1 MNNIK
6 FNNVSFSYEKDDKNM
21 ILDHI
26 SFSIENGKYVG
37 IVGKNGSG
45 KSTIAKLI
53 AGLIKPLNGEII
65 INKDNRIGYVFQNPD
80 NQFVGVTVA
89 DDIAF
94 GLENLNVSQ
103 SEMDIIID
111 RVLSQV
117 DMINFKNYEPQLL
130 SGGQKQRI
138 AIASNLAMN
147 LSIIIFDE
155 STSMLDPI
163 GKKEINELIEEIRN
177 TNKDM
182 IIIKISHD
190 LEEISKCDN
199 ILVINNHKIVFNDK
213 PENLFINYNLC
224 IECNLNIPFKYELIN
239 KLKSIG
245 MNLSLNDND
254 NIIRNKI
261 NEYQNK

>member
-1 MNNIK
+1 MNKIEFK
-6 FNNVSFSYEKDDKNM
+6 DVSFSYDKESKNM
-21 ILDHI
+21 VLDHI

-45 KSTIAKLI
+45 KSTIVKLI
-53 AGLIKPLNGEII
+53 AGLLKPLNGETII
-65 INKDNRIGYVFQNPD
+65 EKEKRIGYVFQNPD
-80 NQFVGVTVA
+80 NQFVGITVK

-94 GLENLNVSQ
+94 GLENLRVPQN
-103 SEMDIIID
+103 EMDPIID
-111 RVLSQV
+111 KALSQV

-130 SGGQKQRI
+130 SGGQKQRV

-163 GKKEINELIEEIRN
+163 GKKEINDLINSIREL
-177 TNKDM
+177 NKDL

-199 ILVINNHKIVFNDK
+199 VFIINEHKIVFNDK
-213 PENLFINYNLC
+213 PENLFLNYELC
-224 IECNLNIPFKYELIN
+224 KECNLNIPFKYELIN
-239 KLKSIG
+239 KLNDLNVNV
-245 MNLSLNDND
+245 NLDDND
-254 NIIRNKI
+254 ETIREKI
-261 NEYQNK
+261 NEYHN